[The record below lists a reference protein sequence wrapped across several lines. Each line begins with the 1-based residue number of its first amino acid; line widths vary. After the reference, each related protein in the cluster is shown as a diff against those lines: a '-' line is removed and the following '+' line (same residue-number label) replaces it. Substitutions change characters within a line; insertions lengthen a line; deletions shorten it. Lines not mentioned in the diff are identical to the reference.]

1 MRLKEIMILIILL
14 IFLLC
19 FSCQEP
25 APVGG
30 TDLAAQIEKHRR
42 EKDASFKIS
51 EDSPIPDERKTKFQA
66 LSYFPVDLNYRFQVR
81 LRRYSQKETFE
92 IVTTSGMLRET
103 MKYGYFK
110 FEIGNSE
117 CVLQVYK
124 LLDIQSK
131 YPNYLFVPFL
141 DATTAKESYPGGRY
155 LDLEENDSGIYT
167 LDFNLA
173 YNPSCAYGKA
183 GYNCPIPPAEN
194 RLKVAIQAGEK
205 YPTF

>member
-1 MRLKEIMILIILL
+1 MIFIILL
-14 IFLLC
+14 FLLC

-25 APVGG
+25 PPVGEI
-30 TDLAAQIEKHRR
+30 DFVAQIEKHRR

-51 EDSPIPDERKTKFQA
+51 EDSPIPDEPKTEFQG
-66 LSYFPVDLNYRFQVR
+66 LSYFPIDLNYRFQVR
-81 LRRYSQKETFE
+81 LHRYSQKETFE
-92 IVTTSGMLRET
+92 IVTSSGMLRET

-110 FEIGNSE
+110 FETDNSE

-124 LLDIQSK
+124 LLDLQSE

-141 DATTAKESYPGGRY
+141 DATTGKGSYPGGRY
-155 LDLEENDSGIYT
+155 LDFEENDFGIYT

-194 RLKVAIQAGEK
+194 RLDVAVQAGER

>member
-1 MRLKEIMILIILL
+1 MIFIILL
-14 IFLLC
+14 FLLC

-25 APVGG
+25 PPVGEI
-30 TDLAAQIEKHRR
+30 DFVAQIEKHRR

-51 EDSPIPDERKTKFQA
+51 EDSPIPDEPKTKFQG
-66 LSYFPVDLNYRFQVR
+66 LSYFAIDLNYRFQVR
-81 LRRYSQKETFE
+81 LHRYSQKETFE
-92 IVTTSGMLRET
+92 IVTSSGMLRET

-110 FEIGNSE
+110 FETDNSE

-124 LLDIQSK
+124 LLDIQSN

-141 DATTAKESYPGGRY
+141 DATTGKESYPGGRY
-155 LDLEENDSGIYT
+155 LDFEENDSGIYT

-194 RLKVAIQAGEK
+194 RLNVAIYTGER

>member
-1 MRLKEIMILIILL
+1 MIFIILL
-14 IFLLC
+14 FLLC

-25 APVGG
+25 PPVGEI
-30 TDLAAQIEKHRR
+30 DFVAQIEKHRR

-51 EDSPIPDERKTKFQA
+51 EDSPIPDERKTKFQG
-66 LSYFPVDLNYRFQVR
+66 LSYFAIDLNYRFQVR
-81 LRRYSQKETFE
+81 LHRYSQKETFE
-92 IVTTSGMLRET
+92 IVTSSGMLRET

-110 FEIGNSE
+110 FETGNSE

-124 LLDIQSK
+124 LLDIQSN

-141 DATTAKESYPGGRY
+141 DATTGKESYPGGRY
-155 LDLEENDSGIYT
+155 MDFEENHSGIYT
-167 LDFNLA
+167 FDFNLA

-194 RLKVAIQAGEK
+194 RLNVAIYTGERNL
-205 YPTF
+205 TF